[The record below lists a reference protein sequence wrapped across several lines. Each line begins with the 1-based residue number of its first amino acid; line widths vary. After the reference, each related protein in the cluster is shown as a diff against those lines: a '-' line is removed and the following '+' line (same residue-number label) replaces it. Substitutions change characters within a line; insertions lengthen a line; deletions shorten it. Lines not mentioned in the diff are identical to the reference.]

1 MQACVCVW
9 LHTQNVGC
17 GAVLFI
23 VKKIVISWGLRT
35 RTYLALKR
43 DWNLKL
49 QNRSELTRFQ

>member
-1 MQACVCVW
+1 MHVCVCVCV
-9 LHTQNVGC
+9 HTQNVGC

-43 DWNLKL
+43 DWNLEL